1 MGIRFIVSNLTQLV
15 KFNKFIKLCRESF
28 KIRRKGI
35 FGRSE
40 FRWNWDSPIS
50 LSHCHWSTNSPTHS
64 LSLCLS
70 FTPVSL
76 SHEPTNTLTHSH
88 SHPFALSHTHT
99 PTITRHDAVST
110 DYFFIGLFLCFCFF
124 LHNQFSET
132 SISCKKAF
140 WGHPGDPLF
149 QSWW

>member
-1 MGIRFIVSNLTQLV
+1 MGIRYTVSNLTQLV
-15 KFNKFIKLCRESF
+15 KFNKFIKSCRESF

-35 FGRSE
+35 FDRSE

-50 LSHCHWSTNSPTHS
+50 PSHCHWSTNSPTFS
-64 LSLCLS
+64 LSVCLS
-70 FTPVSL
+70 LTLVSL

-99 PTITRHDAVST
+99 LQPLLDTMQ
-110 DYFFIGLFLCFCFF
+110 FLQIIFLLASFWVFF

-132 SISCKKAF
+132 SISCTKTF